1 MGRGASMLGRLGGL
15 IVGCALALWCADSY
29 AAPHETKLCDL
40 GELLRTPEKIATSDD
55 CAGFYVK
62 VADQP
67 ISCGLYDKLSDDMKA
82 SWVTT
87 AEEVCGTSESCS
99 EVMAQ
104 CAARQIS
111 GKDLRGEG
119 ASSSSF
125 TSSSSEGG
133 SNSSQVTVERSRGSS
148 SSAPQVGRV
157 KDGNGSAVTTTVLR
171 GSARGGQPNSQ
182 AGTSNLSAPG
192 IFAARA
198 ASQSSTTSAASSSSS
213 SSAGSS
219 SSSSTPDCYVCIY
232 DALDPVLTKANCE
245 VKAKEARRRGI
256 RNVIVADSME
266 ALYDKK
272 YQGKICGCKNIDTFV
287 AIHGSPGGEAL
298 PFDEIRTLIEVAPQC
313 SNINFHN
320 LRCSG
325 FDSVTA
331 AVAEAKKLS
340 QEMAKSGYSG
350 TVTVTGNQTVTTDVS
365 PAAHRIAAWD
375 IEKQEEL
382 EEELPGNPLGQ
393 FISKTR
399 QRRGVAIEEK
409 LLDRIILPSA
419 QFCSDMVNTPIGFQ
433 VCASGVTL
441 ALSPCETVGQVS
453 EIDKGSNG
461 NQTIVCAKDGKRAN
475 QRCSFV
481 KLNEVPDLT
490 LPSGDKLVDVL
501 KAKGYGEDGCRL
513 AGQVC
518 LCKWDEP
525 SVCSS

>member
-1 MGRGASMLGRLGGL
+1 MLGRLGGL

-148 SSAPQVGRV
+148 SSSPQVSRV
-157 KDGNGSAVTTTVLR
+157 KGGNGSAATTTVLR

-182 AGTSNLSAPG
+182 TGRSNLSDPG

-272 YQGKICGCKNIDTFV
+272 YHGKICGCKNIDTLV
-287 AIHGSPGGEAL
+287 DNHGSPGGEKL

-313 SNINFHN
+313 SNIKLHN

-350 TVTVTGNQTVTTDVS
+350 TVTVTGNQTVTHEVA
-365 PAAHRIAAWD
+365 PAAQRIAMMD
-375 IEKQEEL
+375 IQIKEVL
-382 EEELPGNPLGQ
+382 EAGLDDNPLGQ
-393 FISKTR
+393 LLARALIAPKRIMSV
-399 QRRGVAIEEK
+399 VAIK
-409 LLDRIILPSA
+409 QMDRRVLAESKYM
-419 QFCSDMVNTPIGFQ
+419 CDMTNTPIGFQ
-433 VCASGVTL
+433 VCASGVSL
-441 ALSPCETVGQVS
+441 ALSPCETPGHVS
-453 EIDKGSNG
+453 VIDKGSNG

-490 LPSGDKLVDVL
+490 LSSGDKLVDRL
-501 KAKGYGEDGCRL
+501 KERGYGEDGCDS
-513 AGQVC
+513 GQTC
-518 LCKWDEP
+518 LCKWEEP